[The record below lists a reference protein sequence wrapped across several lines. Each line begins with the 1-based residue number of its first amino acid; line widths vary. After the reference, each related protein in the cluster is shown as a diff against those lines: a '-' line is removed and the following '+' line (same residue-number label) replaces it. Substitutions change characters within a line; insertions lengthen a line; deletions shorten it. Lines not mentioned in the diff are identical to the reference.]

1 MWPNAGQEVATIRD
15 DTTLLLELEFPA
27 ADAANFAVGQ
37 NAEVLLDS
45 TFEAI
50 TGSVQSVSG
59 ADTLSSG
66 NLLVRTVTIAVRNT
80 GNLTASQAAT
90 ATINGVS
97 ALSSARF
104 IYQREQ
110 SVTAQNSGTVSALC
124 VKEGAQV
131 SADTALIQL
140 SGDNLTKQVL
150 NASDNL
156 RSAELSVEDTQKQ
169 MDDYTIT
176 APISGTIISKD
187 VKVGDTVGTST
198 ATADTMCVI
207 YDMSYL
213 EMTLNVD
220 ELDILNI
227 KEGQKA
233 TITADAVSGQT
244 FEGVVTSISK
254 AGTTTGGTTTYPV
267 TIRIDEMG
275 DLLPGMNATAE
286 IVTESA
292 DNVLSVPN
300 AAITRGNYVLV
311 TKDSPSAANAD
322 DSMTAP
328 DGYVY
333 VKVETGVSDDDY
345 IAITSGLTAEDTV
358 AYDSSYSTTTLAGG
372 DVQLV
377 MDGGDMG
384 GGPGGAS
391 WRWRPGRWPVMS
403 ALIEFDNVCKYYQMG
418 DTTVKAADHISMKIN
433 KGEFVAIVGQSGSGK
448 STCMN
453 IIGCLDVPTAGT
465 YRLNGRDVGKMNKDE
480 LAEIRNE
487 MLGFIFQQ
495 YNLLPKLSLL
505 ENVEVPLVY
514 AGVPPAERKR
524 RATASLERVGL
535 GDKLKNKPNQL
546 SGGQQQRVSI
556 ARALAGN
563 PAVILADEPTGA
575 LDSHTGREV
584 LGMLQELHRQ
594 GNTVVLITH
603 DNSIAVQ
610 AQRIIRL
617 EDGRVVYDGDAHAPE
632 AVVQPNL
639 VIPDPVKPQNE
650 TKQEGS
656 V

>member
-1 MWPNAGQEVATIRD
+1 MVEKGAVLYTIDSSDVVSGVEKAELNLGQAQRSYDDAVDAQYIRTDIAGTVASFKVQGRRCGHRRAGGRHHPGRHH
-15 DTTLLLELEFPA
+15 PA
-27 ADAANFAVGQ
+27 AGAGVPGGGRRQ
-37 NAEVLLDS
+37 LCRGPELRRCCCDS

-104 IYQREQ
+104 SYQREQ

-124 VKEGAQV
+124 VKEGTQV

-169 MDDYTIT
+169 VDDYTIT

-300 AAITRGNYVLV
+300 AAIARGNYVLV

-358 AYDSSYSTTTLAGG
+358 AYDSSYSTTTLAGEG
-372 DVQLV
+372 VQLV

-384 GGPGGAS
+384 GGPGGA
-391 WRWRPGRWPVMS
+391 PGGGGP
-403 ALIEFDNVCKYYQMG
+403 G
-418 DTTVKAADHISMKIN
+418 
-433 KGEFVAIVGQSGSGK
+433 
-448 STCMN
+448 
-453 IIGCLDVPTAGT
+453 
-465 YRLNGRDVGKMNKDE
+465 
-480 LAEIRNE
+480 
-487 MLGFIFQQ
+487 
-495 YNLLPKLSLL
+495 
-505 ENVEVPLVY
+505 
-514 AGVPPAERKR
+514 
-524 RATASLERVGL
+524 
-535 GDKLKNKPNQL
+535 
-546 SGGQQQRVSI
+546 GGQ
-556 ARALAGN
+556 
-563 PAVILADEPTGA
+563 
-575 LDSHTGREV
+575 
-584 LGMLQELHRQ
+584 
-594 GNTVVLITH
+594 
-603 DNSIAVQ
+603 
-610 AQRIIRL
+610 
-617 EDGRVVYDGDAHAPE
+617 
-632 AVVQPNL
+632 
-639 VIPDPVKPQNE
+639 
-650 TKQEGS
+650 
-656 V
+656 